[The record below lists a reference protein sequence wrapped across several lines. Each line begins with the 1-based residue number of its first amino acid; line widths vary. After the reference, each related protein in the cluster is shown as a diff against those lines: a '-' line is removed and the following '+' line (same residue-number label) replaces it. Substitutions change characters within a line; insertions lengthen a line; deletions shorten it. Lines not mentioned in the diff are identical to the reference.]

1 MMRVG
6 LLLSGGWRGDG
17 SELMRSSLALTR
29 AARDAGFDVVVA
41 GQHFLTAPARYLQPV
56 PLLARLV
63 PETGAMRLATGVL
76 LLPLLHPVQVAEDLA
91 SLDVLSD
98 GRLVVGVGQGYR
110 DVEFKAFGI
119 ERETRLSRQL
129 EALELLK
136 QLWRGEAVAH
146 EGQHYRVSTDG
157 LAILPVQSPHP
168 PIWYAASSRRTVQRA
183 TDAGYVPYLGPQ
195 VDRPSVAELINA
207 GGSPASGVALRR
219 DVLIRE
225 VVDDEEIR
233 RCIASRDARYASW
246 GYGSGDAESDLSA
259 RIGPDGPYLV
269 GSLDECA
276 DQLRAY
282 GALGVE
288 TVVLR
293 STWDGLPMEASIEM
307 IEALDGVADD
317 LKQAS

>member
-1 MMRVG
+1 
-6 LLLSGGWRGDG
+6 
-17 SELMRSSLALTR
+17 MRSSLALTR

-41 GQHFLTAPARYLQPV
+41 GQHFLTAPAGYLQPV

-91 SLDVLSD
+91 TLDVLSD

-110 DVEFKAFGI
+110 DVEFEAFGI

-129 EALELLK
+129 ESLELLK
-136 QLWRGEAVAH
+136 QLWRGEPVEH
-146 EGQHYRVSTDG
+146 EGEHYRIRTDG
-157 LAILPVQSPHP
+157 LAMLPVQSPHP
-168 PIWYAASSRRTVQRA
+168 PIWYAASSGRTVRRA
-183 TDAGYVPYLGPQ
+183 VDQGYVPYLGPQ
-195 VDRPSVAELINA
+195 VDRSAVAELTNV
-207 GGSPASGVALRR
+207 GESPASGIALRR

-225 VVDDEEIR
+225 IVDDEEIR

-246 GYGSGDAESDLSA
+246 GYGSGGAESQPEA
-259 RIGPDGPYLV
+259 RIGPEGPYLV

-276 DQLRAY
+276 EQLRAY
-282 GALGVE
+282 GDLGVG

-307 IEALDGVADD
+307 IAALDGVAED
-317 LKQAS
+317 LREAS